1 MTRSDDQTECMWNE
15 DIDNQQQTPLTCD
28 YTNLIKPKISDSSW
42 LCKTALSWTHLTF
55 YPLFF
60 RTTFFS
66 TNKLF
71 FVFICIFLVNVV
83 SILDFVKYLP
93 LTKEPKKRDNSERK
107 IVDCAT
113 RAMKTIHKTL
123 QFRSRFFFRFVYVF
137 CAALSWLNSAIGP
150 TNKPP
155 ISASVLLWM
164 GMVVG
169 ILHC

>member
-1 MTRSDDQTECMWNE
+1 MQNGLVVDSF
-15 DIDNQQQTPLTCD
+15 DILPSFFFVPL
-28 YTNLIKPKISDSSW
+28 
-42 LCKTALSWTHLTF
+42 
-55 YPLFF
+55 
-60 RTTFFS
+60 FFS

-93 LTKEPKKRDNSERK
+93 LTKEPKKKRNNSERK

-137 CAALSWLNSAIGP
+137 CAALS
-150 TNKPP
+150 
-155 ISASVLLWM
+155 
-164 GMVVG
+164 
-169 ILHC
+169 